1 MSIHWIL
8 FEYKLVWTQK
18 PSYSYN
24 IFRVFQNFRLVFKFE
39 CFIQFP
45 FNFLRQTCK
54 VVVSRALKDFKV
66 SYFQKNILMVVYH
79 MNLGFFILQFLFG
92 RKLVNIILEKF
103 LHIFTL
109 VI

>member
-1 MSIHWIL
+1 MINKI
-8 FEYKLVWTQK
+8 
-18 PSYSYN
+18 
-24 IFRVFQNFRLVFKFE
+24 IRVFQNYRLVFKFE

>member
-66 SYFQKNILMVVYH
+66 SYFQKNILMVAYH

-92 RKLVNIILEKF
+92 RKLVNII
-103 LHIFTL
+103 
-109 VI
+109 